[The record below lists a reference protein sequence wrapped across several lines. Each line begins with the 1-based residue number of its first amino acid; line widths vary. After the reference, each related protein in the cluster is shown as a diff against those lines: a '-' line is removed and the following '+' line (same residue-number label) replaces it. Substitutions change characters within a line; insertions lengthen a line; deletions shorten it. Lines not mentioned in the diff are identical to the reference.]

1 MTGQRVI
8 NTACTITVRHTDES
22 LEAHVELDND
32 LLPET
37 GDRVTVF
44 GDPVRVEY
52 GESITLRR
60 DAKLVRGTALDKF
73 WIKFKS
79 LFEITELYEVSFSPG
94 GCHNGR

>member
-1 MTGQRVI
+1 MTNQRVI
-8 NTACTITVRHTDES
+8 NTACTITVHHTDES

-60 DAKLVRGTALDKF
+60 DAKLVRGTTLDKL

-79 LFEITELYEVSFSPG
+79 LFEITELYEVSFPP
-94 GCHNGR
+94 RRMP